1 MRSDVARS
9 GTGDVATDGACK
21 ADVKH
26 FCQDIRPGEG
36 RIAACLTNQ
45 QNEESKGNNV
55 GRRISDDCHEA
66 IREFKIDRGVN
77 INKDLPLARACT
89 RDVGKFCNGTNVYP
103 EPGAIITCLREVKPQ
118 LEQNCRKEIQ
128 RTQQSAAKD
137 YAVDAMLNS
146 LCSGDAKK
154 LCKGVNPG
162 EGRVQYCL
170 RSQRAQLTWDCQSE
184 LFRQELENS
193 DDIRLSVQLLR
204 KCAQDKKRYCD
215 DVQPGNAR
223 VKDCLED
230 HRDKQ
235 DFSSECRSELESMMK
250 RRAGDFRLDSR
261 LRELCRTDIEDIC
274 GFERQS
280 LDPVKGDDGRVSEC
294 LQDYRDELQ
303 SPACRTRVKKL
314 TERASSD
321 IRLNRPLADACYQDR
336 RQLCSDV
343 QPGDARMM
351 RCLMDQRDSLTYEC
365 RATLFDQEVRLS
377 ENVDFQYPI
386 KKHCAQEIKEHC
398 SEVPKGSGRV
408 LSCLAHSAPREEF
421 NGECKSAV
429 ERYQKRQG
437 DDYRLNYRLNRACE
451 VEVDKLCPDVCSPF
465 QGSAC
470 GGAVLKCL
478 SENKANISDTACRRE
493 VFNVQRGW
501 ALDFRTDSHLR
512 SACQE
517 DVDKFC
523 SQQERSKGQVHECLR
538 QHRTQISHQCAAQ
551 ELKLNILQ
559 SSDIRLRPGMY
570 KDCSE
575 EIAVY
580 CKGVNPGQERVYKC
594 LENNMG
600 NVGFSNRCKMRLQR
614 KMHAAQS
621 YYKLDYGVK
630 SACASEVR
638 RLCGDA
644 EQEQKSSQAS
654 QGGSNGLGSGSVL
667 KCLVSK
673 NDQIKL
679 EACQTEVSRAVRDG
693 LWHYTNGSP
702 LTAVCDDDVSS
713 HCGTDN
719 GGRSLSEPGAAGRC
733 LARRVAEAQ
742 EVTEPCAMLVRLA
755 APSDPKKLFDD
766 SMTTAAVVT
775 RMEKMEQTA
784 TEYGLSKKDGGTGRS
799 VVTLTGWVALASLCS
814 LIAVVMM
821 GTYYLMRRYVGHGR
835 GPYQL
840 VVKGAPDAPPTKD
853 ANA

>member
-1 MRSDVARS
+1 MDT
-9 GTGDVATDGACK
+9 TGSCK
-21 ADVKH
+21 GDIKH
-26 FCQDIRPGEG
+26 FCKDIKPGEG

-45 QNEESKGNNV
+45 QNEEAKGNVV
-55 GRRISDDCHEA
+55 GKKISKDCNQEL
-66 IREFKIDRGVN
+66 REFKIDRGVN
-77 INKDLPLARACT
+77 INKDLPLARACV
-89 RDVGKFCNGTNVYP
+89 RDVSKYCNGTNVYP
-103 EPGAIITCLREVKPQ
+103 EPGAILTCLREVKPK
-118 LEQNCRKEIQ
+118 LEQGCREEVH

-146 LCSGDAKK
+146 LCSGDAEK

-170 RSQRAQLTWDCQSE
+170 RSQRAQLTWDCQEE
-184 LFRQELENS
+184 LFRQEVENA
-193 DDIRLSVQLLR
+193 DDVRLSVQLLR
-204 KCAQDKKRYCD
+204 KCASDKKKFCNN
-215 DVQPGNAR
+215 VQPGNAR

-230 HRDKQ
+230 HRHKQ
-235 DFSSECRSELESMMK
+235 GFSSECRSELESMMA

-261 LRELCRTDIEDIC
+261 LRELCKQDIEDVC
-274 GFERQS
+274 GYEKES
-280 LDPVKGDDGRVSEC
+280 MTSVKGYDGRVAEC

-303 SPACRTRVKKL
+303 SPACRGRVKKL

-321 IRLNRPLADACYQDR
+321 IRFNRPLADACYQDR
-336 RQLCSDV
+336 QELCKDV

-386 KKHCAQEIKEHC
+386 KKHCTEEIKQYC

-408 LSCLAHSAPREEF
+408 LSCLAHSSQREEF
-421 NGECKSAV
+421 NNECKRAV
-429 ERYQKRQG
+429 ERYEKRQG

-451 VEVDKLCPDVCSPF
+451 VEVDRLCPDACSPF

-478 SENKANISDTACRRE
+478 SEKKANITDQACRRE

-501 ALDFRTDSHLR
+501 ARDFRTDAQLR
-512 SACQE
+512 KSCQA

-523 SQQERSKGQVHECLR
+523 PEEERGKGKVHECLR
-538 QHRTQISHQCAAQ
+538 RHRKEISRECAAQ

-580 CKGVNPGQERVYKC
+580 CKGVKPGQERVFKC

-600 NVGFSNRCKMRLQR
+600 MVDFSQRCKSRLQR
-614 KMHAAQS
+614 KQQAAQS

-630 SACASEVR
+630 SACSSEVK
-638 RLCGDA
+638 RLCPQ
-644 EQEQKSSQAS
+644 EEEEQKKSQSS
-654 QGGSNGLGSGSVL
+654 QGGSAGLGRGSVL

-673 NDQIKL
+673 HDQMKS
-679 EACQTEVSRAVRDG
+679 EACETEVSRAVRDA
-693 LWHYTNGSP
+693 LWQYKTGAP
-702 LTAVCDDDVSS
+702 LTTACDDDVTQ
-713 HCGTDN
+713 HCGAEN
-719 GGRSLSEPGAAGRC
+719 GGTSLTEPGAAGRC
-733 LARRVAEAQ
+733 LARRIAEAQ
-742 EVTEPCAMLVRLA
+742 EVSEPCAMLVRLA

-766 SMTTAAVVT
+766 SMTTAAVVS
-775 RMEKMEQTA
+775 RLEQVQQTA
-784 TEYGLSKKDGGTGRS
+784 ASYGLSKRDYGTGRS
-799 VVTLTGWVALASLCS
+799 VVTLTGWVALASFS
-814 LIAVVMM
+814 ALIALLIM
-821 GTYYLMRRYVGHGR
+821 GGVFIVRRYTGIGR

-840 VVKGAPDAPPTKD
+840 VVKGAEGPPKD
-853 ANA
+853 VSV